1 MKTRRAL
8 LWLCLVLACSPAPA
22 SAGQRVRIRDLVRVE
37 GERQNQ
43 LVGYG
48 LVVGLEGTGDS
59 AQVAFTNQA
68 VRNLVTRFGNR
79 PDVTAQIKTKN
90 AAVVM
95 LTADLPAFV
104 KPGDRIDVVV
114 SSLGDARSL
123 QGGVLLQA
131 PLQGADGRV
140 YAVAQGAVSLGGFG
154 ASGAGARVTKNH
166 PTVGR
171 IPNGALVEAE
181 VPMDIVV
188 DDRVSLCLRRPDYG
202 TAARIA
208 AAIVQSPFAARA
220 AAVDGGTVE
229 VEIPEAYRG
238 RVTDFLADLGELTVE
253 VGLPAKVVVNER
265 TGTIVVTGPV
275 TISPVAVAHGS
286 LTVEVH
292 TSVQVSQP
300 PPLSGG
306 QTVAAPESA
315 VSASEARASLARIQA
330 ATVDDLVEA
339 LNALRATPRDII
351 AILQA
356 LKEAGALHAD
366 LEVL

>member
-1 MKTRRAL
+1 MRTTRL
-8 LWLCLVLACSPAPA
+8 LAWLGMVLAIASAPA
-22 SAGQRVRIRDLVRVE
+22 VCAQRVRIEDLTRVE

-59 AQVAFTNQA
+59 AQVSFTNQA
-68 VRNLVTRFGNR
+68 VRNLITRFGNR
-79 PDVTAQIKTKN
+79 PELTAQIKTKN

-95 LTADLPAFV
+95 LTANLPAFV
-104 KPGDRIDVVV
+104 RPGDRIDVVV

-188 DDRVSLCLRRPDYG
+188 DDRVSLCLRHPDYG
-202 TAARIA
+202 TAARVA
-208 AAIVQSPFAARA
+208 AAIAQSPFAARA
-220 AAVDGGTVE
+220 VARDGGTVVVE
-229 VEIPEAYRG
+229 VPEAYRG
-238 RVTDFLADLGELTVE
+238 RVAEFLAEVGQLTVE

-300 PPLSGG
+300 PPLSAGE
-306 QTVAAPESA
+306 TTATLESE
-315 VSASEARASLARIQA
+315 VSAREDKASLARMQA

-356 LKEAGALHAD
+356 LKEAGALHAE